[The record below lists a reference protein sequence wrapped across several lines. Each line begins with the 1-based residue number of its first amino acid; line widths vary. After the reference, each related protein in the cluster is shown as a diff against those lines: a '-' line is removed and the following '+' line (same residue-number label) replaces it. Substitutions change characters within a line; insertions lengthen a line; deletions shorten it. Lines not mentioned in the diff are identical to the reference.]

1 MYHSLDY
8 IMHYIMYYDS
18 ILSQYTA
25 QLHSLV
31 PRRFSL
37 SGGKIRLV
45 IRLFRFGAGAPECWR
60 IVLF

>member
-1 MYHSLDY
+1 MYRPVS
-8 IMHYIMYYDS
+8 HY
-18 ILSQYTA
+18 T
-25 QLHSLV
+25 LV
-31 PRRFSL
+31 DCNNYRHKVKKNFPLIVSFPDDFSL